1 MTFLN
6 RPKIS
11 IGALLVL
18 AFVFAHTPTVLA
30 QNKHVLPLFIS
41 ASHQT
46 LQGFVRIINL
56 SERGGTVTIH
66 AIDDSGNPSDPVTL
80 SLSARATRHFNS
92 DDLKDGNPDKGLSRG
107 VGSGQGNWRLELDTD
122 LDIDPLAYTRPRGD
136 GFLTST
142 HDVVAQDEPMRWR
155 VPIFNPGDN
164 AEQHSWL
171 RVVNTSGVDA
181 EVVVRGLD
189 DRSAPPP
196 GGEVSFTLPANAA
209 RMLSAKAL
217 EEGSSENGFEFD
229 GSFGDGSGKWQLF
242 VSADQP
248 ILVMSLLLSESG
260 NLTNLS
266 TSSALPTPTPTPN
279 PAEQRMVPVSVDGQ
293 TIRLVVRVFRP
304 DGNGPFPTLIFHHG
318 STGYGNQPLRFTRF
332 WQPDS
337 VIQYFVSRGWSVVLP
352 SRRGRGAGRREAT
365 TRVSVPIAVRDIPL
379 IPRTRC
385 RVPIEPSPTSM
396 PLPTSFVRGRSSM
409 QTGCSSADSPEAAY

>member
-11 IGALLVL
+11 IGALLAL

-56 SERGGTVTIH
+56 SERDGTVTIH
-66 AIDDSGNPSDPVTL
+66 AIDDSGNRSDPVTL
-80 SLSARATRHFNS
+80 SLSDRATRHFNS

-155 VPIFNPGDN
+155 VPVFNPGDN

-196 GGEVSFTLPANAA
+196 GGEVSFTLSANAA
-209 RMLSAKAL
+209 RMLSAMAL
-217 EEGSSENGFEFD
+217 EEGSSEDGFEFD

-304 DGNGPFPTLIFHHG
+304 DGNGPFPTLSFHHG
-318 STGYGNQPLRFTRF
+318 STGYGSARRR
-332 WQPDS
+332 S
-337 VIQYFVSRGWSVVLP
+337 VGCGIGLCQGYGRGDREYGDQEGREDGTHGMLSWGCCPRRKWRRAIATPRRACDMVLP
-352 SRRGRGAGRREAT
+352 IRRGSGSYPPPRLMAVVFGR
-365 TRVSVPIAVRDIPL
+365 
-379 IPRTRC
+379 
-385 RVPIEPSPTSM
+385 
-396 PLPTSFVRGRSSM
+396 
-409 QTGCSSADSPEAAY
+409 